1 MYYGSFPRKLE
12 MFLEQLSLLIVITPT
27 PHPPLPHSCKN
38 AFPDSDIH
46 ATQMKNSDKTHRTSL
61 DALARGFGEEKKGN
75 YHASKSDF
83 R

>member
-1 MYYGSFPRKLE
+1 

-27 PHPPLPHSCKN
+27 PPPSFPIPTKKN
-38 AFPDSDIH
+38 AFRVVVLMLFS
-46 ATQMKNSDKTHRTSL
+46 AKGNSDKTHRTL
-61 DALARGFGEEKKGN
+61 NALARGFGKERKGN

>member
-1 MYYGSFPRKLE
+1 

-27 PHPPLPHSCKN
+27 PPPS
-38 AFPDSDIH
+38 FPIPTKKMLSRMVVLMSFS
-46 ATQMKNSDKTHRTSL
+46 AKGNSDKTHRTFL
-61 DALARGFGEEKKGN
+61 NALARGFGKERKGN